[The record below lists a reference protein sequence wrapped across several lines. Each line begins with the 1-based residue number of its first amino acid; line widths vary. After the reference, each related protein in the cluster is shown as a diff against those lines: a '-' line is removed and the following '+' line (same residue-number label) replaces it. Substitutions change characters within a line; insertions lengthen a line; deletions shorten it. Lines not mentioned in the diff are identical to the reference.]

1 MTLKKTCSKCRE
13 ELPNTSAYF
22 GFDSK
27 GRDGLRSVCRTC
39 RAAQTREWKQRN
51 PDSSKRSAAKYRE
64 RHREK
69 IRAEA
74 RARYAQQKALLDRLQ
89 QANEQTGSDPDEQV

>member
-74 RARYAQQKALLDRLQ
+74 RARYAAQKALLDKLNE
-89 QANEQTGSDPDEQV
+89 ANENEG